1 MRHRGRSYALQALY
15 QAEMIDSKEML
26 NVDRFLNQLE
36 TSPEIKLFARE
47 LVEGTLLNRKHID
60 RYLRRNL
67 KNWKLNRLSTIVRNV
82 LRLAAYELFHHTEIS
97 HKVIINEAVELC
109 KDFVD
114 DSSHAITNSVLQ
126 RIYDQIIKERETK
139 FRSDKES
146 LSKD

>member
-1 MRHRGRSYALQALY
+1 MRHQGRSYALQALY
-15 QAEMIDSKEML
+15 QAEIIDSKAMV

-67 KNWKLNRLSTIVRNV
+67 KHWKLNRLSTIVRNV

-126 RIYDQIIKERETK
+126 RIYDQIIEERKTK